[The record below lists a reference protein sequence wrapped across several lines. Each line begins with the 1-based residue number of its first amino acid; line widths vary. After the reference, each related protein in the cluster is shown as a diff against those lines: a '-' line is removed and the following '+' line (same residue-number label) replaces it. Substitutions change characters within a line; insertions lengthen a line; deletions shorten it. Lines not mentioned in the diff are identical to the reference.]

1 MDLALNN
8 LKWLI
13 CLKIKLKIIRIG
25 WEFLKLYDIVIN
37 INNGYLKL

>member
-13 CLKIKLKIIRIG
+13 CLKTKPNQTKYLSIYLSIYVCVCAVRIK
-25 WEFLKLYDIVIN
+25 FF
-37 INNGYLKL
+37 